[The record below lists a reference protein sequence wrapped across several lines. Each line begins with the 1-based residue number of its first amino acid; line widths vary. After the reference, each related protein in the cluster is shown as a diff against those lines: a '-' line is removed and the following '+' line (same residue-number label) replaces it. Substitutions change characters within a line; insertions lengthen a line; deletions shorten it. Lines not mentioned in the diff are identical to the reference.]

1 MEIIFA
7 KQYLKDLHIT
17 GKTTEKK
24 HRFQPDIIKRY
35 RKTIQS
41 LKYEKLKG
49 DKKGMSSV
57 RVSDKY
63 RIEFEEITANGEDY
77 ISICNIIELSNH
89 YK

>member
-17 GKTTEKK
+17 GKTIDRLAAAKK
-24 HRFQPDIIKRY
+24 IEDLYI
-35 RKTIQS
+35 IQS
-41 LKYEKLKG
+41 LKYEKLTG
-49 DKKGMSSV
+49 DKKEISSV

-63 RIEFEEITANGEDY
+63 RIEFEEITVNGEDCV
-77 ISICNIIELSNH
+77 SICNIMELSNH